1 MNRRQFNFGF
11 LGAAS
16 AIPFRSLRTI
26 VTVPGAVAT
35 GLGTQSSRLL
45 SLSTD
50 SCTTTSSRDDCVP
63 RPVAAARRTVTE
75 LRVNGR
81 RLMEHINALAEFG
94 KNPQGGV
101 SRLAYSEADARGREY
116 VMGLMR
122 AAKLDVSIDA
132 AGNLIGRRAG
142 SDSSL
147 KPILFGSHIDSVP
160 EGGNYDGDVGS
171 LGAIEVAQTLG
182 EINFVTHH
190 PLEVVIFQNEEG
202 GLIGS
207 RAMDGQLT
215 EKELD
220 LVSRSGKTIREG
232 IKFIGGDPTKLAT
245 ARRGK
250 GSIAAYLELHIEQG
264 GILEKEKIDIGVVEG
279 IVGINWWDVTIEGFA
294 NHAGTTP
301 MNQRQDALLAAA
313 KFIEAVNRVVTSIP
327 GRQVGT
333 VGRIQA
339 LPGAPNVIP
348 GKVILSLELRD
359 LDAAKIQMLYQKI
372 RTEADQIAQASK
384 VKFDFKEINV
394 NIPAPTDP
402 RLRALIDQSAKDLGL
417 TTKQMPSGAGHDAQD
432 MARLAPVGMIFI
444 PSIGGISHSPKEF
457 SRPKDIENGANV
469 LLGAL
474 LKVDRVSLLA

>member
-1 MNRRQFNFGF
+1 MNRRQFNFGL
-11 LGAAS
+11 LGAA
-16 AIPFRSLRTI
+16 
-26 VTVPGAVAT
+26 GAVAF
-35 GLGTQSSRLL
+35 
-45 SLSTD
+45 
-50 SCTTTSSRDDCVP
+50 
-63 RPVAAARRTVTE
+63 RPFASQPQ
-75 LRVNGR
+75 LRVNGPR
-81 RLMEHINALAEFG
+81 IVEHINALAEFG

-101 SRLAYSEADARGREY
+101 SRLAYSDADRLGREY
-116 VMGLMR
+116 IFGLMQQ
-122 AAKLDVSIDA
+122 AKLNVSIDA

-142 SDSSL
+142 GDKNL
-147 KPILFGSHIDSVP
+147 PPLLFGSHIDSVP

-171 LGAIEVAQTLG
+171 LGAIEVAQTLA
-182 EINFVTHH
+182 ENQIVPRH
-190 PLEVVIFQNEEG
+190 PIEVVIFQNEEG

-207 RAMDGQLT
+207 AAISGQLT

-232 IKFIGGDPTKLAT
+232 IRFLGGDPAKLST
-245 ARRGK
+245 AKREK

-264 GILEKEKIDIGVVEG
+264 GILEAEKIDIGVVEG
-279 IVGINWWDVTIEGFA
+279 IVGINWWDVKIEGFA
-294 NHAGTTP
+294 NHAGTTA
-301 MNQRQDALLAAA
+301 MNNRQDALLAAA

-339 LPGAPNVIP
+339 LPGASNVIS

-372 RTEADQIAQASK
+372 RAEADQIAQASN
-384 VKFDFKEINV
+384 VRFDFKEINV

-402 RLRALIDQSAKDLGL
+402 RIRNLIDQSAKELGL
-417 TTKQMPSGAGHDAQD
+417 STKQMPSGAGHDAQD

-457 SRPKDIENGANV
+457 SRPEDIANGANV
-469 LLGAL
+469 LLGAVM
-474 LKVDRVSLLA
+474 KVDRANLAGNGSRVKASLAL